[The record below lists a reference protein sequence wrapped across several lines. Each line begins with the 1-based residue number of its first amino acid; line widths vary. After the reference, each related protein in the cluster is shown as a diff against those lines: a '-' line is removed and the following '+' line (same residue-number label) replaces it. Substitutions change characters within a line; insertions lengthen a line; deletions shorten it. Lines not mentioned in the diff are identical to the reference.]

1 MPWWWCNLIFFFILI
16 YRYAFGSNAFSI
28 CPWTTLILT
37 LRQTDFF
44 VQKINFTAINGL
56 TDLKW
61 PSGSLISSDDD
72 LILKMTSRPLIGHLN
87 RFLDKIWTFGI
98 VWYCLPLGIVVLLS
112 CQVYSSDKRPFLKLL
127 VCSQRTLFN
136 LNFHAI
142 QLEENSNR
150 EIDRGKERCKHT
162 YKEKRSW
169 REEESFFYD
178 FLTWLMILWHKR
190 NVQAWALPFRTLE
203 LRRSYES

>member
-61 PSGSLISSDDD
+61 SSGSLISSDDD
-72 LILKMTSRPLIGHLN
+72 LILKMISRPLIGHLN
-87 RFLDKIWTFGI
+87 RFFGQNMNFWYSVILFTFG
-98 VWYCLPLGIVVLLS
+98 YCSFAVLSSVLIWQEAVSKAISLQPKDPFQLELS
-112 CQVYSSDKRPFLKLL
+112 CHP
-127 VCSQRTLFN
+127 T
-136 LNFHAI
+136 
-142 QLEENSNR
+142 
-150 EIDRGKERCKHT
+150 
-162 YKEKRSW
+162 W
-169 REEESFFYD
+169 RE
-178 FLTWLMILWHKR
+178 L
-190 NVQAWALPFRTLE
+190 
-203 LRRSYES
+203 